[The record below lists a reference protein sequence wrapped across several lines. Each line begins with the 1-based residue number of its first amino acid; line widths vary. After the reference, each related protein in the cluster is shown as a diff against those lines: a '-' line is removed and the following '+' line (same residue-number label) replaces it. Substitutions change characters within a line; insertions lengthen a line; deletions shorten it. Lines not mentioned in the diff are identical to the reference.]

1 MEAAEVE
8 VEWVLVVDD
17 KEKVAAVRLYSTAA
31 LPSIRMGMS
40 AAAAD
45 VVVAAAAE
53 PGW

>member
-1 MEAAEVE
+1 LGEVVEAVEVE

-40 AAAAD
+40 AAAD
-45 VVVAAAAE
+45 VVAAV